1 MYLKKY
7 STPIIVFLAAF
18 LSANAQV
25 SPTRS
30 TQEVGVNSAN
40 KTSGV
45 SVSPAHFHLALKQ
58 SESKMYTITV
68 NNDTPNSQSFDL
80 KMYDFNMNGKGKSSF
95 LPAGKGD
102 YSLSQWTSISP
113 TFIELKPYEKR
124 KVNFTV
130 TIPNTDKG
138 RKAAWSIIMVEQQ
151 EARTSLSPND
161 RNDNTVALGVIPTFA
176 FGIFVYQNP
185 PNVLLNQVEFVDF
198 LYTDIEGREKSIT
211 IEAEN
216 KGDGI
221 SYSTA
226 YIDLTN
232 TSTGE
237 QKRLKVKK
245 FTILPGLIR
254 DFKFKIPDDTP
265 KGNYIAVGVL
275 DFENS
280 EEIQAAKMEF
290 TIE

>member
-1 MYLKKY
+1 MYHKKY
-7 STPIIVFLAAF
+7 STLFFVFMTAF
-18 LSANAQV
+18 MSIKAQV
-25 SPTRS
+25 SPNKS
-30 TQEVGVNSAN
+30 TQEVGISSAK

-58 SESKMYTITV
+58 SESKMYSITV
-68 NNDTPNSQSFDL
+68 NNDTPSSQSFDL

-95 LPAGKGD
+95 LPAGSGD
-102 YSLSQWTSISP
+102 YSLSEWTSISP
-113 TFIELKPYEKR
+113 TFIELKPFEKR

-130 TIPNTDKG
+130 TIPNSDKG
-138 RKAAWSIIMVEQQ
+138 RKAAWSIIMIEQQ
-151 EARTSLSPND
+151 EARTSLSPN
-161 RNDNTVALGVIPTFA
+161 NKTDNTVALGVIPTFA
-176 FGIFVYQNP
+176 FGVFVYQNP

-198 LYTDIEGREKSIT
+198 VYNDNGEQSRSIT

-254 DFKFKIPDDTP
+254 DFKFDIPSNTP